1 MPKSSRI
8 TFALK
13 QAYVEM
19 IHDRLVSA
27 LWPADE
33 PIAPDEPR
41 NRGLVGSAVARPFQT
56 MFGQALYR
64 GVFRKGAALFHSLI
78 ANHPFYNGN
87 KRTAVLSLDHF
98 LTANGCYLA
107 LTNDEMYQLAKQTA
121 TYREQGI
128 SHNEIFEHIVLK
140 IRQGAVPVSQL
151 RNSRE
156 FAEIYQN
163 ARKIRKLIRENPL
176 NENGENS
183 H

>member
-1 MPKSSRI
+1 M
-8 TFALK
+8 
-13 QAYVEM
+13 
-19 IHDRLVSA
+19 
-27 LWPADE
+27 
-33 PIAPDEPR
+33 
-41 NRGLVGSAVARPFQT
+41 
-56 MFGQALYR
+56 
-64 GVFRKGAALFHSLI
+64 
-78 ANHPFYNGN
+78 
-87 KRTAVLSLDHF
+87 LSLDHF

-121 TYREQGI
+121 AYREQGI

-163 ARKIRKLIRENPL
+163 ARMIRKLIRENPL